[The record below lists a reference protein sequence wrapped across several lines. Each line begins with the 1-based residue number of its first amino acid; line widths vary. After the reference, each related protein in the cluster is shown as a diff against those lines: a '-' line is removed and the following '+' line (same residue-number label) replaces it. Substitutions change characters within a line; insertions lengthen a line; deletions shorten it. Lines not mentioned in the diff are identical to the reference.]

1 MGNCMGIQSDHRW
14 ERQDEYSNCANAG
27 GNHFPSSH
35 HASSSAGHHVS
46 NPRYSSSSTVGEVLN
61 RPMEDV
67 KTIYDMGRELGR
79 GQFGIT
85 YLCTSKSTG
94 EKSSRKTYLCTNKS
108 TGETLACKSILKAK
122 LTTKDDIEDVRREV
136 QIMHHLAG
144 HPNIVELKGAYE
156 DKQYVHLVMELCEGG

>member
-94 EKSSRKTYLCTNKS
+94 E
-108 TGETLACKSILKAK
+108 TLACKSILKAK